1 MHVSV
6 CVCVSSLFIV
16 SAVCCMWFVSETVW
30 KGGSFCETWLKL
42 CGVISEGEKKSPA
55 VRGRPISV
63 WPFVLHLQTLQKSAC
78 FLTVRQMVQGWHQ
91 TISTHHRLQ
100 WASKFD
106 YFQLHTIFRCL
117 SSLLLHTHHLCK
129 TLLLLSSH
137 ICVFVHILMTALFS
151 SLSLT
156 HLSDHSRICSFSR
169 KPLSDHLNLNPSP
182 LF

>member
-1 MHVSV
+1 MCLGARAHTQTSPLCACV
-6 CVCVSSLFIV
+6 CVCVSSLFTV

-42 CGVISEGEKKSPA
+42 YGVISEGENKSPA

-63 WPFVLHLQTLQKSAC
+63 WPFVLRLQNLQKSAC
-78 FLTVRQMVQGWHQ
+78 FLTVMQMVQVWHQ

-106 YFQLHTIFRCL
+106 DFQLHTIFCCL

-129 TLLLLSSH
+129 TLLLLSSY
-137 ICVFVHILMTALFS
+137 ICVFVHILS
-151 SLSLT
+151 SLS
-156 HLSDHSRICSFSR
+156 HLSLWSQQ
-169 KPLSDHLNLNPSP
+169 NL
-182 LF
+182 FI